1 MYVIT
6 VGLIRPSFLQAAKA
20 AGEQAQAANGGQT
33 PPYPGLDRRIPS
45 IAKLADLEASQQDL
59 PNHRKSQVACAK
71 SSSEPSSPFF
81 PCCIGLSYATL
92 VQLVLSPII
101 YLCRE
106 D

>member
-20 AGEQAQAANGGQT
+20 AGEQA
-33 PPYPGLDRRIPS
+33 DRRIPS

-59 PNHRKSQVACAK
+59 PNHQPPGKSQVACAK

-81 PCCIGLSYATL
+81 PCCIGLSYAT
-92 VQLVLSPII
+92 
-101 YLCRE
+101 
-106 D
+106 